1 MTGGQIDL
9 ANTAMICTLCHHP
22 GKETDARPAI
32 WHYNMEAHLTD
43 RHPEYAHP
51 GKADGLPLL
60 EDVYEATALM
70 VLKESKFGMSGKTYL
85 AI

>member
-1 MTGGQIDL
+1 
-9 ANTAMICTLCHHP
+9 MICTLCHHP